1 MLYPTS
7 DLLKRPWAPLTVPT
21 LGAAAGCQGEV
32 GWLGDLL
39 LKCNRSWCYIWSGT
53 APLLAPTGPTTQSSG
68 SRRSFQTCSF
78 FVAWLHS
85 DPARCHTVAISEHGH
100 GKLAL
105 GQGGRCS
112 HSRSRQYYTLLE
124 QKAIILIFI
133 SIIDINV
140 NLSKNEIDKKINLS
154 WLKYQSTPLY
164 IVAYV
169 CT

>member
-1 MLYPTS
+1 MLCWIWLVWVMWTLGQAWCFCLPIFVFYCSNYILFDNQIRFTKTAMSRQGHTCLQTTNILKRIDLSYPTS
-7 DLLKRPWAPLTVPT
+7 V
-21 LGAAAGCQGEV
+21 
-32 GWLGDLL
+32 
-39 LKCNRSWCYIWSGT
+39 YGT
-53 APLLAPTGPTTQSSG
+53 AY
-68 SRRSFQTCSF
+68 
-78 FVAWLHS
+78 
-85 DPARCHTVAISEHGH
+85 
-100 GKLAL
+100 KYKY
-105 GQGGRCS
+105 
-112 HSRSRQYYTLLE
+112 RQYYTLLE